1 MAITLVPM
9 TSEEYEKFYEM
20 SRDNQVNDLV
30 AGGMSREDAVAAAES
45 ELAQLLPDG
54 QDTEENFLM
63 MIKKEDDLTDV
74 GYIWTLHEFTNDTMQ
89 SFLCDLV
96 IYEEFRG
103 RGFAKEALSQ
113 MEKSAYTYGCE
124 ESILFVKNDNTK
136 AIGLYQEWGY
146 MTLREESD
154 GMYMRKRLNKDLFD
168 M

>member
-9 TSEEYEKFYEM
+9 TSEEYEKFYQM

-30 AGGMSREDAVAAAES
+30 AGGKSREDAIAATEA

-63 MIKKEDDLTDV
+63 MIKKEDDLTEV
-74 GYIWTLHEFTNDTMQ
+74 GYIWTLHEFTGDTMQ

-96 IYEEFRG
+96 IYEDYRG
-103 RGFAKEALSQ
+103 QGFAKEALCQ

-136 AIGLYQEWGY
+136 AISLYQAWGY
-146 MTLREESD
+146 QTFREESD
-154 GMYMRKRLNKDLFD
+154 GMYMRKKLTRDLLD
-168 M
+168 V

>member
-9 TSEEYEKFYEM
+9 TSEEYEKFYQM

-30 AGGMSREDAVAAAES
+30 AGGKSREDAIAATEA

-63 MIKKEDDLTDV
+63 MIKKEDDLTEV
-74 GYIWTLHEFTNDTMQ
+74 GYIWTLHEFTGDTMQ

-96 IYEEFRG
+96 IYEAYRG
-103 RGFAKEALSQ
+103 QGFAKEALSQ

-136 AIGLYQEWGY
+136 AISLYQDWGY
-146 MTLREESD
+146 QTLREESD
-154 GMYMRKRLNKDLFD
+154 GMYMRKKLTRDLLD
-168 M
+168 V